1 MFNDEDP
8 CYGCVHDVGYNDEPT
23 CPGDCPVLETMISH
37 CAEHGDFEGTTCQ
50 GCVNPTIH

>member
-1 MFNDEDP
+1 MDDNWDNP
-8 CYGCVHDVGYNDEPT
+8 CFE
-23 CPGDCPVLETMISH
+23 CPYEIKGDCPDDCPVLEIMLSH